1 MVLPEQRPRLTNEE
15 VMARCPW
22 ATFGKLKHRGPNI
35 VTSLELDPAEMEK
48 RNIHLQQKYAEI
60 EEKEVAM
67 KKFIAND
74 AEYLIVA
81 FGSCA
86 ALLKKQWRKH
96 AQKVSK

>member
-1 MVLPEQRPRLTNEE
+1 MAFKYRNPAIILADGVIGQMMEKVVLPEQRPRLTNEE

-60 EEKEVAM
+60 EEKEVRYEEIHCM
-67 KKFIAND
+67 MPSI
-74 AEYLIVA
+74 
-81 FGSCA
+81 
-86 ALLKKQWRKH
+86 
-96 AQKVSK
+96 

>member
-1 MVLPEQRPRLTNEE
+1 
-15 VMARCPW
+15 MARCPW

-60 EEKEVAM
+60 EEKEVRYEE
-67 KKFIAND
+67 IHCDD

-81 FGSCA
+81 LA
-86 ALLKKQWRKH
+86 HVPALLKKQWRKH